1 MSEQRNSDNKPNS
14 AKGNQG
20 KKFPGGPRF
29 NFNFYWIYGIIIVVL
44 IITQLLHWGTE
55 ERQTSI
61 DDFEKNML
69 EQRDVKK
76 LRSLIRSLIHQ
87 ERFFACKRKIQR
99 PSIQKLSTSR
109 QRWPALP
116 QSHGPTDLFVKKI
129 DEVQKDFPESEKV
142 SIEYNQ
148 ETGGYLEFLLNWI
161 IPGVFLIVIWM
172 FLMRRMGGGGGGS
185 QIFNIGKSKAQL
197 FDKDLQVKVT
207 FNDVAGLEEAKL
219 EVMEIVDFLK
229 NQKYTTLGG
238 KIPRGASV
246 GPPGTR

>member
-76 LRSLIRSLIHQ
+76 IEIIDKVAHITIKKDSLLAKEKYKDLRYKS
-87 ERFFACKRKIQR
+87 F
-99 PSIQKLSTSR
+99 
-109 QRWPALP
+109 P
-116 QSHGPTDLFVKKI
+116 QVVNDGPHYRINTGPTDLFVKKI
-129 DEVQKDFPESEKV
+129 EEVQKDFPESEKV

-185 QIFNIGKSKAQL
+185 QIFNIGKSKGL
-197 FDKDLQVKVT
+197 YRKLSSSIKT
-207 FNDVAGLEEAKL
+207 F
-219 EVMEIVDFLK
+219 
-229 NQKYTTLGG
+229 
-238 KIPRGASV
+238 R
-246 GPPGTR
+246 